1 MSKTSILPEGLNEM
15 SPDDQIKALKELA
28 IKQDKELNEV
38 QAARIEHNGRIEQIK
53 QMIQDHIKDIPHD
66 VSD

>member
-53 QMIQDHIKDIPHD
+53 QMI
-66 VSD
+66 